1 LRDVRA
7 VKDLLRTALRE
18 ALRARQPEAVAA
30 FREVLAALDNAEAAD
45 VSAAP
50 PVQAGV
56 IAGGVEGLGAGEVP
70 RRVLSPETVAAIVA
84 REIRERRE
92 AAAAYAA
99 LGQPDEA
106 RRLSGQVEALVALLS

>member
-1 LRDVRA
+1 MKSVEV
-7 VKDLLRTALRE
+7 VKDRLRTALRE
-18 ALRARQPEAVAA
+18 ALRARQTEVVAV

-56 IAGGVEGLGAGEVP
+56 IAGGVAGLGAGEVP
-70 RRVLSPETVAAIVA
+70 RRVLSAEEVTAILD

-92 AAAAYAA
+92 AAATYAA
-99 LGQPDEA
+99 LGQQEEA
-106 RRLSGQVEALVALLS
+106 RRLSAQVQVLAGLLS